1 MASFSCDAML
11 LLAIERTPW
20 LHPWCVGEI
29 FSILFWFEEGG
40 CVRWGMRKWFFETS
54 NLASKPGFKIMAET
68 LGINK
73 IVVSWQHWLHLI
85 GWKLLKVIFRLVTGM
100 AIFNGFENCLLTLQP
115 AHDSTANVR
124 PMCTLPISIFVQ
136 VCHYRGVSCLTIHKL
151 LVPRVYNKNRGYDTY
166 PNDRNGQKRCL
177 VPWCISTTIR
187 LQALAI
193 AVPS

>member
-1 MASFSCDAML
+1 MILFVACHEFVHSMPWIVYVAMYYKGHRVSWLHFHVMPCCYL
-11 LLAIERTPW
+11 LLKRHHGCIHDVWEKFFPSHFDLRRE
-20 LHPWCVGEI
+20 VVQD
-29 FSILFWFEEGG
+29 EG
-40 CVRWGMRKWFFETS
+40 WESDFFETS

-115 AHDSTANVR
+115 ARDSTANVR

-136 VCHYRGVSCLTIHKL
+136 VCHYRGVSHLPGT
-151 LVPRVYNKNRGYDTY
+151 
-166 PNDRNGQKRCL
+166 
-177 VPWCISTTIR
+177 
-187 LQALAI
+187 QATWFM
-193 AVPS
+193 